1 MRKWF
6 VVALLSLSM
15 VGCATTK
22 QNWANREVKVN
33 KNSPVVYIYPMSNT
47 YQEASV
53 AVLPFQIPSQMS
65 LEQGEGIAM
74 LFKDVLLGRQAFPRV
89 LSLDESYGSMG
100 QAIDIG
106 KRAGVDLVLVGK
118 VNYAME
124 GGQFGGS
131 RVEVATRL
139 VNVHTGNTVWYI
151 EQAMDKP
158 MVYPKS
164 GTLSRFV
171 AAFNPPGIGS
181 SAQGGPVVPN
191 MLAQVAFDMADVMA
205 GARYVSR

>member
-6 VVALLSLSM
+6 VVALLSLSL
-15 VGCATTK
+15 VGCGTTQ
-22 QNWANREVKVN
+22 QNWANRSVKVK
-33 KNSPVVYIYPMSNT
+33 KNSPVVYIYPLSNT

-53 AVLPFQIPSQMS
+53 GVLPFQVPSQMS
-65 LEQGEGIAM
+65 IEQGEGVAM
-74 LFKDVLLGRQAFPRV
+74 LFKDVLLGRQAFSRV
-89 LSLDESYGSMG
+89 LCIDEPYGAMG

-106 KRAGVDLVLVGK
+106 KRSGVDLVLVGK

-131 RVEVATRL
+131 RVEVASRL
-139 VNVHTGNTVWYI
+139 VNVQTGNTVWYI
-151 EQAMDKP
+151 EQAMDQP
-158 MVYPKS
+158 MAYPKS

-171 AAFNPPGIGS
+171 ASFNPPAIGS
-181 SAQGGPVVPN
+181 SQGGPVVPN
-191 MLAQVAFDMADVMA
+191 MLAQVAFDMADVIA